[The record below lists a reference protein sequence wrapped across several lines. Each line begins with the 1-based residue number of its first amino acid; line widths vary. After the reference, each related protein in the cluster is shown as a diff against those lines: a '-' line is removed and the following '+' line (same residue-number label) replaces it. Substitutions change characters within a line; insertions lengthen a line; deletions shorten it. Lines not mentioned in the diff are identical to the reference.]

1 MDLVHTNKV
10 FLYKYRI
17 AVQKSLTCI
26 KSLMRY
32 FRYFQKVLKRQ
43 YGS

>member
-1 MDLVHTNKV
+1 MGLVHISKV

-26 KSLMRY
+26 KSLMWY
-32 FRYFQKVLKRQ
+32 FRIEEVLKRQ